1 MSIAPV
7 CHSLEVKGSP
17 ERAFELFTSQM
28 GKWWPGGRT
37 PAANPAVDVVV
48 ESRQGGRWYEVDAE
62 GNETQW
68 GSVVTWAPPH
78 RLVLGWQLGRDWRFE
93 PVARSAD
100 AELLAEQRG
109 SARGHSMSTTPWFKR
124 GTKPAHVGV
133 YECAPDPAYVNAMT
147 FQHWNGTLW
156 GVYATNTEYAFEAR
170 MTKSTRQ
177 NPTWRGLAEK
187 PA

>member
-17 ERAFELFTSQM
+17 ERAFKLFTSQM

-93 PVARSAD
+93 PDLLTEVEIGFAD
-100 AELLAEQRG
+100 VGDGRT
-109 SARGHSMSTTPWFKR
+109 RITT
-124 GTKPAHVGV
+124 
-133 YECAPDPAYVNAMT
+133 
-147 FQHWNGTLW
+147 
-156 GVYATNTEYAFEAR
+156 
-170 MTKSTRQ
+170 
-177 NPTWRGLAEK
+177 
-187 PA
+187 